1 MNTIGRRAM
10 IRTSIGLAASPLARP
25 YIANAQAKTAVV
37 WQNQGFV
44 RQEDEAFVKTV
55 RDYEK
60 ASGNK
65 IDLSV
70 MPFMALGQ
78 KAVAALTTGEV
89 PDLMFFDAPS
99 YILPQN
105 AWDDKL
111 VDVSDVVEPYRSQMT

>member
-1 MNTIGRRAM
+1 MANISRRTLVRSAV
-10 IRTSIGLAASPLARP
+10 TVAAGGLARP
-25 YIANAQAKTAVV
+25 FIANAQAKTAVV

-55 RDYEK
+55 QEYEK

-65 IDLSV
+65 IELSV

-78 KAVAALTTGEV
+78 KTVSALTSGDV
-89 PDLMFFDAPS
+89 PDLLFYDAPS

-105 AWDDKL
+105 AW
-111 VDVSDVVEPYRSQMT
+111 